1 MPFLCHIYV
10 EKTDIFFMVI
20 YPFRK
25 TASLR
30 IRRLNVDAL
39 RATKKKTPKAA
50 VDSECLKAAVGLL
63 TYISGTWHK
72 ESCTWL
78 LLFVTIFSLKN
89 CFSTFYQA
97 NMKWHQFHMNFW
109 PVPLF
114 IHQSGDANFGWSDDH
129 PIPIIFWWSRDV
141 ETRHIS
147 IWLVVKKPS
156 WKKILSMGFG

>member
-1 MPFLCHIYV
+1 MPY
-10 EKTDIFFMVI
+10 
-20 YPFRK
+20 
-25 TASLR
+25 
-30 IRRLNVDAL
+30 IRRKNWYFLHGDLSIQKNGIPQDPAIECWCSPGNE
-39 RATKKKTPKAA
+39 KKTPKAA

>member
-1 MPFLCHIYV
+1 
-10 EKTDIFFMVI
+10 
-20 YPFRK
+20 
-25 TASLR
+25 
-30 IRRLNVDAL
+30 
-39 RATKKKTPKAA
+39 
-50 VDSECLKAAVGLL
+50 
-63 TYISGTWHK
+63 
-72 ESCTWL
+72 
-78 LLFVTIFSLKN
+78 LKN